1 MSNSKLF
8 QGLSLIMAAFSETVA
23 ADVAEKLR
31 DTFNSLAS
39 SGAFSETV
47 AADVA
52 EMLRETFNSLASGGA
67 ITKPGTKAEAK
78 TKDEKS
84 KEEPVS
90 KENPEITAE
99 SLRGKASE
107 LIDAD
112 RDALIKILKKNKVK
126 RVSECPEE
134 KLQTVYND
142 IVAALE
148 EATCL

>member
-8 QGLSLIMAAFSETVA
+8 QGISLILAAFSEMVA
-23 ADVAEKLR
+23 ADVAEL
-31 DTFNSLAS
+31 
-39 SGAFSETV
+39 
-47 AADVA
+47 
-52 EMLRETFNSLASGGA
+52 LREMADQA
-67 ITKPGTKAEAK
+67 VPAMPAAKQVKAEAK
-78 TKDEKS
+78 TKAE
-84 KEEPVS
+84 EEPVS
-90 KENPEITAE
+90 EENPEITAE

-134 KLQTVYND
+134 KLEAVYND

-148 EATCL
+148 EAACL

>member
-8 QGLSLIMAAFSETVA
+8 QGLSLILAAFSEMVA
-23 ADVAEKLR
+23 ADVAEL
-31 DTFNSLAS
+31 
-39 SGAFSETV
+39 
-47 AADVA
+47 
-52 EMLRETFNSLASGGA
+52 LREMTDKAVPA
-67 ITKPGTKAEAK
+67 MPVTKQVKAEAK
-78 TKDEKS
+78 TKAEKP

-90 KENPEITAE
+90 EEKPDKVTLED
-99 SLRGKASE
+99 LRGKASE

-134 KLQTVYND
+134 KLEAVYND

-148 EATCL
+148 EAACL

>member
-8 QGLSLIMAAFSETVA
+8 QGLTLILAAFSEMVA
-23 ADVAEKLR
+23 ADVAEL
-31 DTFNSLAS
+31 
-39 SGAFSETV
+39 
-47 AADVA
+47 
-52 EMLRETFNSLASGGA
+52 LREMADKA
-67 ITKPGTKAEAK
+67 VPAMPATKQVKAEAK
-78 TKDEKS
+78 TKAEKI

-90 KENPEITAE
+90 EENPEITAE

-134 KLQTVYND
+134 KLEAVYND

-148 EATCL
+148 EAACL

>member
-8 QGLSLIMAAFSETVA
+8 QGLTLILAAFSEMVA

-31 DTFNSLAS
+31 
-39 SGAFSETV
+39 EMV
-47 AADVA
+47 AAEVA
-52 EMLRETFNSLASGGA
+52 EKLREMAA
-67 ITKPGTKAEAK
+67 KAVPAMPATKP
-78 TKDEKS
+78 

-90 KENPEITAE
+90 EEKPEITAE

-134 KLQTVYND
+134 KLEAVYND

-148 EATCL
+148 EAACL

>member
-8 QGLSLIMAAFSETVA
+8 QGLSLILAAFSEMVA
-23 ADVAEKLR
+23 ADVAEI
-31 DTFNSLAS
+31 
-39 SGAFSETV
+39 
-47 AADVA
+47 
-52 EMLRETFNSLASGGA
+52 MLREMADKVVPA
-67 ITKPGTKAEAK
+67 MPATKQVKAEAK
-78 TKDEKS
+78 TKAEKP

-90 KENPEITAE
+90 EEKPDKVTLED
-99 SLRGKASE
+99 LRGKASE

-148 EATCL
+148 DAECL

>member
-8 QGLSLIMAAFSETVA
+8 QGLTLILAAFSEMVA
-23 ADVAEKLR
+23 ADVAELLR
-31 DTFNSLAS
+31 DTFNSP
-39 SGAFSETV
+39 
-47 AADVA
+47 
-52 EMLRETFNSLASGGA
+52 ASGGA
-67 ITKPGTKAEAK
+67 ITKPGMKAEAK
-78 TKDEKS
+78 TKAEKP

-90 KENPEITAE
+90 EEKPDKVTVED
-99 SLRGKASE
+99 LRGKASE

-112 RDALIKILKKNKVK
+112 RDALIKILKKNEVK
-126 RVSECPEE
+126 RVSECPDE

>member
-8 QGLSLIMAAFSETVA
+8 QGLSLILAAFSEMVA
-23 ADVAEKLR
+23 ADVAEL
-31 DTFNSLAS
+31 
-39 SGAFSETV
+39 
-47 AADVA
+47 
-52 EMLRETFNSLASGGA
+52 LREMAGKA
-67 ITKPGTKAEAK
+67 VPAMPVTKQVKAEAK
-78 TKDEKS
+78 TKAEKP

-90 KENPEITAE
+90 EEKPDKVTLED
-99 SLRGKASE
+99 LRGKASE

-126 RVSECPEE
+126 RVSECPDE

>member
-8 QGLSLIMAAFSETVA
+8 QGLSLILAAFSEMVA
-23 ADVAEKLR
+23 ADVAEL
-31 DTFNSLAS
+31 
-39 SGAFSETV
+39 
-47 AADVA
+47 
-52 EMLRETFNSLASGGA
+52 LRETFNSPASGVA
-67 ITKPGTKAEAK
+67 ITKPGMKAEAK
-78 TKDEKS
+78 TKAEKL

-90 KENPEITAE
+90 EEITAE

-126 RVSECPEE
+126 RVSECPDE

>member
-8 QGLSLIMAAFSETVA
+8 QGLTLILAAFSEMVA
-23 ADVAEKLR
+23 ADVAELLR
-31 DTFNSLAS
+31 D
-39 SGAFSETV
+39 
-47 AADVA
+47 
-52 EMLRETFNSLASGGA
+52 TFNSLASGGA
-67 ITKPGTKAEAK
+67 ITKPGMKAEAK
-78 TKDEKS
+78 TKAEKP

-90 KENPEITAE
+90 EENPEITAE

-112 RDALIKILKKNKVK
+112 RDALIKILKKNEVK
-126 RVSECPEE
+126 RVSECPDE

>member
-8 QGLSLIMAAFSETVA
+8 QGLSLILAAFSERVA
-23 ADVAEKLR
+23 ADVAEI
-31 DTFNSLAS
+31 
-39 SGAFSETV
+39 
-47 AADVA
+47 
-52 EMLRETFNSLASGGA
+52 MLREMADKFVPAMPV
-67 ITKPGTKAEAK
+67 TKQVKAEAK
-78 TKDEKS
+78 TKDEKP

-90 KENPEITAE
+90 EENPEITAE

-134 KLQTVYND
+134 KLEAVYND

-148 EATCL
+148 EAACL

>member
-8 QGLSLIMAAFSETVA
+8 QGLSLILAAFSEMVA
-23 ADVAEKLR
+23 ADVAEL
-31 DTFNSLAS
+31 
-39 SGAFSETV
+39 
-47 AADVA
+47 
-52 EMLRETFNSLASGGA
+52 LRETFNSTASGVA
-67 ITKPGTKAEAK
+67 ITKQGTKAEAK
-78 TKDEKS
+78 TKAEKP

-90 KENPEITAE
+90 EEKPDKVTVED
-99 SLRGKASE
+99 LRSKASE

-134 KLQTVYND
+134 KLEAVYND

-148 EATCL
+148 DAECL

>member
-8 QGLSLIMAAFSETVA
+8 QGLSLILAAFSEMVA
-23 ADVAEKLR
+23 ADVAEL
-31 DTFNSLAS
+31 
-39 SGAFSETV
+39 
-47 AADVA
+47 
-52 EMLRETFNSLASGGA
+52 LRETFNSTASGVA
-67 ITKPGTKAEAK
+67 STKPGMKAEAK
-78 TKDEKS
+78 TKAEKP

-90 KENPEITAE
+90 EEITAE

-126 RVSECPEE
+126 RVSECPDE

-142 IVAALE
+142 IGAALE

>member
-8 QGLSLIMAAFSETVA
+8 QGLSLILAAFSEMVA
-23 ADVAEKLR
+23 ADVAEK
-31 DTFNSLAS
+31 
-39 SGAFSETV
+39 
-47 AADVA
+47 
-52 EMLRETFNSLASGGA
+52 LRETFNSLASGGA
-67 ITKPGTKAEAK
+67 ITKPGMKAEEKATVKIAK
-78 TKDEKS
+78 PEPEVETAPDEKPD
-84 KEEPVS
+84 KV
-90 KENPEITAE
+90 TAE

-134 KLQTVYND
+134 KLEAVYND

-148 EATCL
+148 EAACL

>member
-8 QGLSLIMAAFSETVA
+8 QGLSLILAAFSEMVA
-23 ADVAEKLR
+23 ADVAELLR
-31 DTFNSLAS
+31 D
-39 SGAFSETV
+39 
-47 AADVA
+47 
-52 EMLRETFNSLASGGA
+52 TFNSLASGGA
-67 ITKPGTKAEAK
+67 ITKPGMKAEAK
-78 TKDEKS
+78 TKAEKP

-90 KENPEITAE
+90 EEKPDKVTVED
-99 SLRGKASE
+99 LRGKASE

-112 RDALIKILKKNKVK
+112 RDALIKILKKNEVK
-126 RVSECPEE
+126 RVSECPDE

>member
-8 QGLSLIMAAFSETVA
+8 QGLSLILAAFSEMVA
-23 ADVAEKLR
+23 ADVAEI
-31 DTFNSLAS
+31 
-39 SGAFSETV
+39 
-47 AADVA
+47 
-52 EMLRETFNSLASGGA
+52 MLREMADKVVPA
-67 ITKPGTKAEAK
+67 MPVTKQVKAEAK
-78 TKDEKS
+78 TKSEKP

-90 KENPEITAE
+90 EEKPDKVTAE

-134 KLQTVYND
+134 KLEAVYND

>member
-8 QGLSLIMAAFSETVA
+8 QGLTLILAAFSEMVA
-23 ADVAEKLR
+23 ADVAELLR
-31 DTFNSLAS
+31 D
-39 SGAFSETV
+39 
-47 AADVA
+47 
-52 EMLRETFNSLASGGA
+52 TFNSLASGGA
-67 ITKPGTKAEAK
+67 ITKPGMKAEAK
-78 TKDEKS
+78 TKAEKP

-90 KENPEITAE
+90 EEKPDKVTVED
-99 SLRGKASE
+99 LRGKASE

-112 RDALIKILKKNKVK
+112 RDALIKILKKNEVK
-126 RVSECPEE
+126 RVSECPDE

>member
-8 QGLSLIMAAFSETVA
+8 QGLTLILAAFSEMVA
-23 ADVAEKLR
+23 ADVAEL
-31 DTFNSLAS
+31 
-39 SGAFSETV
+39 
-47 AADVA
+47 
-52 EMLRETFNSLASGGA
+52 LREMAA
-67 ITKPGTKAEAK
+67 KAVPAMPATKQVKAEAK
-78 TKDEKS
+78 TKAEKI

-90 KENPEITAE
+90 EENPEITAE

-134 KLQTVYND
+134 KLEAVYND

-148 EATCL
+148 EAACL

>member
-8 QGLSLIMAAFSETVA
+8 QGLSLILAAFSEMVA

-31 DTFNSLAS
+31 
-39 SGAFSETV
+39 
-47 AADVA
+47 
-52 EMLRETFNSLASGGA
+52 ETFNSPASGVA
-67 ITKPGTKAEAK
+67 ITKPGMKAEEKTKAEK
-78 TKDEKS
+78 L

-90 KENPEITAE
+90 EEKPDKVTLED
-99 SLRGKASE
+99 LRGKASE

-134 KLQTVYND
+134 KLEAVYND

>member
-8 QGLSLIMAAFSETVA
+8 QGLSLILAAFSEMVA
-23 ADVAEKLR
+23 ADVAEL
-31 DTFNSLAS
+31 
-39 SGAFSETV
+39 
-47 AADVA
+47 
-52 EMLRETFNSLASGGA
+52 LREMAA
-67 ITKPGTKAEAK
+67 KAVPAMPATKQVKAEAK
-78 TKDEKS
+78 TKAEKI

-90 KENPEITAE
+90 EEKPDKVTVED
-99 SLRGKASE
+99 LRGKASE

-126 RVSECPEE
+126 RVSECPDE

-148 EATCL
+148 GAECL

>member
-8 QGLSLIMAAFSETVA
+8 QGLSLILAAFSEMVA
-23 ADVAEKLR
+23 ADVAEL
-31 DTFNSLAS
+31 
-39 SGAFSETV
+39 
-47 AADVA
+47 
-52 EMLRETFNSLASGGA
+52 LREMAA
-67 ITKPGTKAEAK
+67 KAVPAMPATKQVKAEVK
-78 TKDEKS
+78 TKDEKP

-126 RVSECPEE
+126 RVSECPDE

>member
-8 QGLSLIMAAFSETVA
+8 QGLSLILAAFSEMVA
-23 ADVAEKLR
+23 ADVAEK
-31 DTFNSLAS
+31 
-39 SGAFSETV
+39 
-47 AADVA
+47 
-52 EMLRETFNSLASGGA
+52 LRETFNSLASGGA
-67 ITKPGTKAEAK
+67 ITKPEMKAEAK
-78 TKDEKS
+78 TKAEKP

-90 KENPEITAE
+90 EEKPDKVTLED
-99 SLRGKASE
+99 LRGKASE

-134 KLQTVYND
+134 KLEAVYND